1 MSALRNIAIIAHVD
15 HGKTTLV
22 DCLLKQSGTFR
33 ANEAVSTAERIM
45 DSNDLERERGI
56 TILAK
61 NTSIHYHGTKINI
74 VDTPGHSDFGGEVE
88 RVLKMVDAV
97 LLVVDAAE
105 GTMPQTRFVLRKA
118 LELGLKPLVVVNKI
132 DRPDARPHQV
142 IDEVFDLML
151 DLGATDQQLD
161 FPIVYTSAKHGFAR
175 REVDH
180 AESDVRPLLDA
191 ILVEVPEPGGDAAAP
206 LQLLVA
212 SLDYDNY
219 LGRLLVGRVVNGTVT
234 SGATVSICK
243 LDGSVK
249 KAKITKL
256 MAFEGLKRAEIEEA
270 SAGEIVVVS
279 GIEDVTIGETIA
291 DAEDP
296 VALPPIAVDEPTV
309 SMTFRVNDS
318 PFAGREGRYVT
329 SRNLAERLGKELR
342 TNVAMRVEETDSP
355 DAFRVSGRG
364 ELHLAITVE
373 TMRREG
379 YEFALSR
386 PQVILKEIEGR
397 TCEPIE
403 ELVVDVPETA
413 MGTVIEKLGQRK
425 AEMTNLTNHGSGRAK
440 VEFRIPTRGLFGY
453 RNEFLTDTKGEG
465 LLYHVFRGYEPFRGE
480 VTGRGRGALVC
491 KEAGQTTAHSLERLE
506 ERATLFLAPG
516 VDVYGGMICG
526 ENARPNDLVVNPCVK
541 KHLTNMRSSGSDFAV
556 RLTPPRPMPLELAI
570 GWIEDDELVEVTPK
584 SIRLRKRILDHSMR
598 RVSEKRAAA
607 VEEEDAD
614 D

>member
-22 DCLLKQSGTFR
+22 DKLLVQAGTF
-33 ANEAVSTAERIM
+33 AKHQHVGERMM

-97 LLVVDAAE
+97 LLVVDAAD
-105 GTMPQTRFVLRKA
+105 GPMPQTRFVLRKA
-118 LELGLKPLVVVNKI
+118 FELGLKPIVVVNKI
-132 DRPDARPHQV
+132 DRPEARPHQV
-142 IDEVFDLML
+142 IDEVFDLMV
-151 DLGATDQQLD
+151 DLGATDAQLD

-180 AESDVRPLLDA
+180 TETDVRPLLDT

-219 LGRLLVGRVVNGTVT
+219 LGRLVIGRVVNG
-234 SGATVSICK
+234 SIRPAQQISVCK
-243 LDGSVK
+243 LDGSVT
-249 KAKITKL
+249 KAKVGKV
-256 MAFEGLKRAEIEEA
+256 MGFEGLRRVEVDEA
-270 SAGEIVVVS
+270 SAGDLVVVS
-279 GIEDVTIGETIA
+279 GVEEVTIGETLA
-291 DAEDP
+291 DPENP
-296 VALPPIAVDEPTV
+296 VALAPIHVDEPTV
-309 SMTFRVNDS
+309 SMMFRVKDS
-318 PFAGREGRYVT
+318 PFAGREGKYVT
-329 SRNLAERLGKELR
+329 SRNIAERLQKELR

-379 YEFALSR
+379 FEFALSR
-386 PQVILKEIEGR
+386 PQVILKEIDGK

-403 ELVVDVPETA
+403 QLVVDIPETS

-425 AEMTNLTNHGSGRAK
+425 AEMTNMTNHGSGRVK
-440 VEFRIPTRGLFGY
+440 IEFKIPTRGLFGY

-465 LLYHVFRGYEPFRGE
+465 LLYHVFHGYEPFRGE
-480 VTGRGRGALVC
+480 VMGRGRGAMVC
-491 KEAGQTTAHSLERLE
+491 KEAGETTAHSLERLE
-506 ERATLFLAPG
+506 ERSTLFLPPG
-516 VDVYGGMICG
+516 IEVYGGMICG
-526 ENARPNDLVVNPCVK
+526 ESARPNDLVVNPCVK
-541 KHLTNMRSSGSDFAV
+541 KHLTNMRSSGSDFAI
-556 RLTPPRPMPLELAI
+556 RLTPPRLMPLELAI
-570 GWIEDDELVEVTPK
+570 EWIEDDELVEVTPK

-598 RVSEKRAAA
+598 RVAEKRAGK
-607 VEEEDAD
+607 VEEEDEE
-614 D
+614 

>member
-1 MSALRNIAIIAHVD
+1 MSGLRNIAIIAHVD

-33 ANEAVSTAERIM
+33 ANEAMSGTERIM
-45 DSNDLERERGI
+45 DSSDLERERGI

-61 NTSIHYHGTKINI
+61 NTSIHYHGTNINI

-118 LELGLKPLVVVNKI
+118 FELGLKPIVVVNKV

-142 IDEVFDLML
+142 IDEVFDLMV
-151 DLGATDQQLD
+151 DLGATDAQLD

-180 AESDVRPLLDA
+180 TETDVRPLLDA

-206 LQLLVA
+206 LQILVA

-219 LGRLLVGRVVNGTVT
+219 LGRLVIGRIVNGTVVP
-234 SGATVSICK
+234 GQQVSVCK
-243 LDGSVK
+243 LDGTVA
-249 KAKITKL
+249 KAKIVKV
-256 MAFEGLKRAEIEEA
+256 MAFEGLRRVEVEEA
-270 SAGEIVVVS
+270 RAGDLVVIS
-279 GIEDVTIGETIA
+279 GIEEVTIGETLA
-291 DAEDP
+291 DLENP
-296 VALPPIAVDEPTV
+296 VALAPIAVDEPTV

-329 SRNLAERLGKELR
+329 SRNLGERLQKELR

-373 TMRREG
+373 MMRREG
-379 YEFALSR
+379 FEFALSR
-386 PQVILKEIEGR
+386 PQVILKEIDGQ

-403 ELVVDVPETA
+403 ELVIDVPEVA

-425 AEMTNLTNHGSGRAK
+425 AEMTNMTNHGSGRVK
-440 VEFRIPTRGLFGY
+440 IEFKIPTRGLFGY
-453 RNEFLTDTKGEG
+453 RNEFMTDTKGEG
-465 LLYHVFRGYEPFRGE
+465 LLYHVFHGYEPFRGE

-491 KEAGQTTAHSLERLE
+491 KEAGETTAHSLERLE
-506 ERATLFLAPG
+506 ERSTLFLPPG
-516 VDVYGGMICG
+516 IEVYGGMICG
-526 ENARPNDLVVNPCVK
+526 ESARENDLVVNPCVK
-541 KHLTNMRSSGSDFAV
+541 KHLTNMRSSGSDFAI

-570 GWIEDDELVEVTPK
+570 EWIEDDELVEVTPK
-584 SIRLRKRILDHSMR
+584 SVRLRKRILDHSMR
-598 RVSEKRAAA
+598 RVSEKRSVV
-607 VEEEDAD
+607 VEEEEEA
-614 D
+614 

>member
-33 ANEAVSTAERIM
+33 ANEAVAATERIM

-61 NTSIHYHGTKINI
+61 NLSIHYHGTKVNI

-118 LELGLKPLVVVNKI
+118 LELGLKPIVVVNKV
-132 DRPDARPHQV
+132 DRHDARPHQV
-142 IDEVFDLML
+142 IDEVFDLMV

-180 AESDVRPLLDA
+180 TETDVRPLLDT

-206 LQLLVA
+206 LQMLVA

-219 LGRLLVGRVVNGTVT
+219 LGRLLIGRVVNGTLVA
-234 SGATVSICK
+234 GQTVSVCK
-243 LDGSVK
+243 LNGTML
-249 KAKITKL
+249 KAKVSKL
-256 MAFEGLKRAEIEEA
+256 MAFEGLKRQEVESA
-270 SAGEIVVVS
+270 SAGDIVVVS
-279 GIEDVTIGETIA
+279 GIDDVTIGETLA
-291 DAEDP
+291 DADNP

-318 PFAGREGRYVT
+318 PFAGREGKYVT
-329 SRNLAERLGKELR
+329 SRNIGERLQKELR

-355 DAFRVSGRG
+355 DAFKASGRG
-364 ELHLAITVE
+364 ELHLAILVE
-373 TMRREG
+373 NMRREG

-386 PQVILKEIEGR
+386 PQVILKDVDGV
-397 TCEPIE
+397 TSEPVE
-403 ELVVDVPETA
+403 QLVVDVPEVS
-413 MGTVIEKLGQRK
+413 MGVVIEKLGQRK
-425 AEMTNLTNHGSGRAK
+425 AEMQSMTNNGTGRVK
-440 VEFRIPTRGLFGY
+440 IEFKIPTRGLFGY
-453 RNEFLTDTKGEG
+453 RDEFLTDTKGEG
-465 LLYHVFRGYEPFRGE
+465 LLYHVFAGYEAWRGE
-480 VTGRGRGALVC
+480 VVGRGRGALVC
-491 KEAGQTTAHSLERLE
+491 KEAGETTGHALERLE
-506 ERATLFLAPG
+506 ERSTLFLAPG
-516 VDVYGGMICG
+516 VEVYGGMICG
-526 ENARPNDLVVNPCVK
+526 ESARENDLVVNPCVK
-541 KHLTNMRSSGSDFAV
+541 KHLTNMRSSGSDFAI
-556 RLTPPRPMPLELAI
+556 RLTPPRLMPLEHAI

-584 SIRLRKRILDHSMR
+584 SVRLRKRILDHSTR
-598 RVSEKRAAA
+598 RVSEKRKTV
-607 VEEEDAD
+607 VEEKDEE
-614 D
+614 

>member
-379 YEFALSR
+379 FEFALSR
-386 PQVILKEIEGR
+386 PQVILKEVDGK